1 MKGHTCL
8 PHLGSGW
15 RRNTTHVLYIHGGI
29 CERLLGIQAPS
40 RKKRR
45 RKQRR
50 RGAPHIT
57 PLYAAETVSDA
68 HILIQ

>member
-1 MKGHTCL
+1 MQRHTCL
-8 PHLGSGW
+8 SHLGCGG
-15 RRNTTHVLYIHGGI
+15 RRRTTHVIYIHGGI

-57 PLYAAETVSDA
+57 LLYAAETVSDA
-68 HILIQ
+68 HIPIQ